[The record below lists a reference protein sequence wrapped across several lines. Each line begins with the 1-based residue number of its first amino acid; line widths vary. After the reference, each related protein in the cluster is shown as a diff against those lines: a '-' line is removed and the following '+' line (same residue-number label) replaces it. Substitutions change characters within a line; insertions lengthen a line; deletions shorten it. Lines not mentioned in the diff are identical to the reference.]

1 MKYKTLLFDL
11 DNTIMD
17 FSKNE
22 VRSLNELFTKF
33 NIELTKE
40 VWDTYQHINHGLW
53 RAYES
58 GELSMEDVLFT
69 RFSKTMA
76 EFNIDVDG
84 VAFENQY
91 RINLGLGSELMDNA
105 IEVLEKLVKT
115 HRLYVV
121 TNGVQETQR
130 SRMESADLNKYFIR
144 VFDSESIGVQKPSS
158 AFFDHVKAN
167 IENFEDCSTLI
178 IGDSL
183 TTDIKGGRDA
193 NLDTCLITSNGTTTL
208 QSQSTYVIH
217 NLLELLA
224 IA

>member
-193 NLDTCLITSNGTTTL
+193 NLDTCLITSNDTTTL

>member
-11 DNTIMD
+11 DNTILD

-22 VRSLNELFTKF
+22 IRSMNELFDSF
-33 NIELTKE
+33 QIELTQE
-40 VWDTYQHINHGLW
+40 IWDTYQRINHGMW
-53 RAYES
+53 RAYENS
-58 GELSMEDVLFT
+58 EMTMDEVLYT

-76 EFNIDVDG
+76 ELNVEVDG
-84 VAFENQY
+84 CAFENQY
-91 RINLGLGSELMDNA
+91 RINLGKGDELMDNA
-105 IEVLEKLVKT
+105 HEVLTALSKT

-121 TNGVQETQR
+121 TNGVRKTQLE
-130 SRMESADLNKYFIR
+130 RMATADLTKYFINI
-144 VFDSESIGVQKPSS
+144 FDSESINYQKPCKE
-158 AFFDHVKAN
+158 FFDHVKSH

-193 NLDTCLITSNGTTTL
+193 HLDTCLITNKNITPTDSN
-208 QSQSTYVIH
+208 STYVIH
-217 NLLELLA
+217 NLKELLD